1 MRMARRIRQ
10 NMRSILLAV
19 CLAFMLPNTG
29 NATSED
35 KITLLQR
42 DGQQNEIPLLE
53 NRFRIDH
60 KIDEIT
66 LLFFRKPGS
75 PAVVLVRPD
84 GSKYY
89 STSPR
94 NDANLEWFDELSYD
108 LITIKQPMAGP
119 WQVVGSILPNS
130 RIVVLGEIELQVDPL
145 PSLLFRGET
154 VKVTGKVLN
163 DGEPIK
169 VGLFRDVVSLH
180 VDFISTNN
188 SDYANFGAGTQA
200 VAEFKDDGRGFDERP
215 KDGIFTGEFKLVF
228 PAGQWQPELYIET
241 PLLKRTVVQDMIEVK
256 EPPFNYTIA
265 LAEDD
270 LQEHQLTITLDNQI
284 VQPETVLIQGKIYYP
299 NNEEQ
304 MFTLDANKTLTRELA
319 IKNYDWG
326 RYSIEL
332 SVFGTNINGREFMAT
347 LPTYKFEIE
356 RPIEAVPEI
365 EKPVM
370 TAAQLQEIEKAAK
383 EAEAMSTMTLISLI
397 IGGNLLVLLL
407 GGLAIRVFVQK
418 KSILPKIN
426 LPFLKKKSAVDP
438 TPQSNEKKEVGENG
452 SKNDKSG
459 EILNLSMSDD

>member
-1 MRMARRIRQ
+1 MK
-10 NMRSILLAV
+10 SILLAV
-19 CLAFMLPNTG
+19 CLVMMLPSTSR
-29 NATSED
+29 ATSED

-53 NRFRIDH
+53 NRFRIDY
-60 KIDEIT
+60 KVDEIT
-66 LLFFRKPGS
+66 LLFFRKPGA
-75 PAVVLVRPD
+75 PAVVLVKPD

-89 STSPR
+89 ATSAR
-94 NDANLEWFDELSYD
+94 KDDNLQWFDEISYD
-108 LITIKQPMAGP
+108 LITIKKPMPGP
-119 WQVVGSILPNS
+119 WQVVGSILPKS
-130 RIVVLGEIELQVDPL
+130 RIVVLGEVELQVEPL

-154 VKVTGKVLN
+154 VKITGQILN
-163 DGEPIK
+163 DGQPINT
-169 VGLFRDVVSLH
+169 GLFRDVVSLN

-188 SDYANFGAGTQA
+188 SNFANFGAGTHN

-241 PLLKRTVVQDMIEVK
+241 PLLKRTVIQDILEVK
-256 EPPFNYTIA
+256 EPPFSYSIA

-270 LQEHQLTITLDNQI
+270 IEEHQLTITLDKQI

-304 MFTLDANKTLTRELA
+304 MFTLEANTSLTRELA

-326 RYSIEL
+326 RYSVEL

-356 RPIEAVPEI
+356 RPIEVVPEL
-365 EKPVM
+365 
-370 TAAQLQEIEKAAK
+370 AAPIISEAEQQAIQKAAK
-383 EAEAMSTMTLISLI
+383 EAEAMATITLISLI
-397 IGGNLLVLLL
+397 VGGNLLILLI
-407 GGLAIRVFVQK
+407 GWLAIRVFVQK
-418 KSILPKIN
+418 KSLIPKIK
-426 LPFLKKKSAVDP
+426 LPFLQKKTATDKEPDAG
-438 TPQSNEKKEVGENG
+438 EKNEVGKNG
-452 SKNDKSG
+452 SKSDKSG

>member
-1 MRMARRIRQ
+1 M
-10 NMRSILLAV
+10 
-19 CLAFMLPNTG
+19 MLPSTSR
-29 NATSED
+29 ATSED

-53 NRFRIDH
+53 NRFRIDY
-60 KIDEIT
+60 KVDEIT
-66 LLFFRKPGS
+66 LLFFRKPGA
-75 PAVVLVRPD
+75 PAVVLVKPD

-89 STSPR
+89 ATSAR
-94 NDANLEWFDELSYD
+94 KDDNLQWFDEISYD
-108 LITIKQPMAGP
+108 LITIKKPMPGP
-119 WQVVGSILPNS
+119 WQVVGSILPKS
-130 RIVVLGEIELQVDPL
+130 RIVVLGEVELQVEPL

-154 VKVTGKVLN
+154 VKITGQILN
-163 DGEPIK
+163 DGQPINT
-169 VGLFRDVVSLH
+169 GLFRDVVSLN

-188 SDYANFGAGTQA
+188 SNFANFGAGTHN

-241 PLLKRTVVQDMIEVK
+241 PLLKRTVIQDILEVK
-256 EPPFNYTIA
+256 EPPFSYSIA

-270 LQEHQLTITLDNQI
+270 IEEHQLTITLDKQI

-304 MFTLDANKTLTRELA
+304 MFTLEANTSLTRELA

-326 RYSIEL
+326 RYSVEL

-356 RPIEAVPEI
+356 RPIEVVPEL
-365 EKPVM
+365 
-370 TAAQLQEIEKAAK
+370 AAPIISEAEQQAIQKAAK
-383 EAEAMSTMTLISLI
+383 EAEAMATITLISLI
-397 IGGNLLVLLL
+397 VGGNLLILLI
-407 GGLAIRVFVQK
+407 GWLAIRVFVQK
-418 KSILPKIN
+418 KSLIPKIK
-426 LPFLKKKSAVDP
+426 LPFLQKKTATDKEPDAG
-438 TPQSNEKKEVGENG
+438 EKNEVGKNG
-452 SKNDKSG
+452 SKSDKSG